1 MPFFFYNFSF
11 LLLYPTIEPQT
22 LILSFV
28 INFLWKK
35 KKQNKDG
42 ANGVEILNFLS
53 YISRC
58 IIGVCVCVCVCLCV
72 MLNLSI

>member
-1 MPFFFYNFSF
+1 M
-11 LLLYPTIEPQT
+11 
-22 LILSFV
+22 
-28 INFLWKK
+28 KK